1 MIYFINKIL
10 QEGCLFMS
18 EYKMSQINVS
28 KIKKAVEAEIPI
40 LITTYTLP
48 HDMEL
53 YIREVI
59 TFYLKELHQ
68 EHMIEYIVYCV
79 NELVTNAKK
88 ANTKR
93 VYFQEKGLDLFNE
106 EEYNEGMKKFKE
118 DTLGNITHYLK
129 LQKDAGLYIKL
140 ILHKKGNTI
149 RIEIRNN
156 SPLTVFEYKRMHDKI
171 ARSHEFGSV
180 EEAFVHFI
188 DETEGAGL
196 GLIILTLMLKKV
208 GLSEENFQIASEG
221 EETITRID
229 LPLNKESEA
238 QLDAASEE
246 IAKSIDAL
254 PFFPENIA
262 SIHAL
267 MSDPEVE
274 FSEIA
279 RLIGNDIS
287 LTADLLKLVNSSVF
301 ALSQPCNSI
310 VRAVQMVGIKGIKN
324 LLYSVESL
332 KILGEETP
340 GKKMLWSHS
349 QKVAFYSYNIARN
362 FFATKKE
369 IVENAY
375 VCGLLHDMGKV
386 VFETTHP
393 EVMKKFKDIM
403 AYKNIALNTLERL
416 IAGINHAEVGARIG
430 EKWNFPEMITQA
442 IRYHHNPLVAPE
454 PVMPLVLVVYLANM
468 LTHYEESAVDFY
480 QFDTEAL
487 KKCNIS
493 SKEQLDSIAS
503 QLSAAFAK
511 AQK

>member
-1 MIYFINKIL
+1 
-10 QEGCLFMS
+10 
-18 EYKMSQINVS
+18 
-28 KIKKAVEAEIPI
+28 
-40 LITTYTLP
+40 
-48 HDMEL
+48 
-53 YIREVI
+53 
-59 TFYLKELHQ
+59 
-68 EHMIEYIVYCV
+68 
-79 NELVTNAKK
+79 
-88 ANTKR
+88 
-93 VYFQEKGLDLFNE
+93 
-106 EEYNEGMKKFKE
+106 
-118 DTLGNITHYLK
+118 
-129 LQKDAGLYIKL
+129 
-140 ILHKKGNTI
+140 
-149 RIEIRNN
+149 
-156 SPLTVFEYKRMHDKI
+156 
-171 ARSHEFGSV
+171 
-180 EEAFVHFI
+180 
-188 DETEGAGL
+188 
-196 GLIILTLMLKKV
+196 
-208 GLSEENFQIASEG
+208 
-221 EETITRID
+221 

-238 QLDAASEE
+238 QLNVASEE

-310 VRAVQMVGIKGIKN
+310 VKAVQMVGMKGIKN

-332 KILGEETP
+332 KILGEETS
-340 GKKMLWSHS
+340 GKKMLWAHS

-416 IAGINHAEVGARIG
+416 VAGINHAEVGARIG

-454 PVMPLVLVVYLANM
+454 SVVPLVLVVYLANM

-511 AQK
+511 TQK